1 MMQQRLLWFA
11 LVFTTF
17 LYGILAYA
25 TERNY
30 RLQPIE
36 LMLRRPFVIAAYV
49 IGLALFFLALRM
61 SQRFVVQ
68 LALLDAVAIMGLLAA
83 MLMRDWRIYLPAWA
97 FALVG
102 FVRVYPSEDTARSSG
117 RHPLHK
123 S

>member
-49 IGLALFFLALRM
+49 IALALFFLALRIAP
-61 SQRFVVQ
+61 RFIAQ
-68 LALLDAVAIMGLLAA
+68 LALLDAVAVMGLLAA
-83 MLMRDWRIYLPAWA
+83 MLLRDWRIYLPVWGL
-97 FALVG
+97 ALVG
-102 FVRVYPSEDTARSSG
+102 FVRVYPSEDTARSA
-117 RHPLHK
+117 
-123 S
+123 